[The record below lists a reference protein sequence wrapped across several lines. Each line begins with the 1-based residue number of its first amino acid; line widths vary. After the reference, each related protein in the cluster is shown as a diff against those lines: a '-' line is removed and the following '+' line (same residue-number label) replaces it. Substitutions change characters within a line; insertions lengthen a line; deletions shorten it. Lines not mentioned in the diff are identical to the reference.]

1 MHFFSLL
8 ARTPVYQ
15 QFERDFSAATR
26 LPLALRP
33 LVISGPPLNDK
44 PHANPVCRL
53 LGRNQEIC
61 TTCVRLQ
68 SGLCTTAGGGVQ
80 SFRCFAGFQAV
91 AVPVQVGKLGVIGF
105 LQTGQVLPNRA
116 HASQLER
123 LLGRLPRMSS
133 RRGTSQ
139 IPGRIEQAWKQTS
152 PYPQGQFLAATRL
165 LSLFGRQLE
174 AEASTLLAREQAR
187 EHPNVARAR
196 RFVEAHW
203 AREGLSVGDVAVH
216 VHTSVPYLCALFK
229 EGTGLTFTDYLGRVR
244 VEQTKR
250 LLRENLHLRVSE
262 IAYRVGFR
270 SLSQFNR
277 TFSRVAGLAPNDY
290 RSDCTQRCAGRGLPR
305 PTTGKAPNV
314 PPKEPFERTPS

>member
-1 MHFFSLL
+1 MQFLAFL
-8 ARTPVYQ
+8 ARTPAYQ

-33 LVISGPPLNDK
+33 VVISAPPLNDK

-53 LGRNQEIC
+53 LGRDQSIC

-68 SGLCTTAGGGVQ
+68 SGLCKTAGGGVQ
-80 SFRCFAGFQAV
+80 SFRCFAGLQTV
-91 AVPVQVGKLGVIGF
+91 AVPVQVGRLGVIGF
-105 LQTGQVLPNRA
+105 LQTGQVLPIHA
-116 HASQLER
+116 HASQLEK
-123 LLGRLPRMSS
+123 LLSRMTRESS
-133 RRGTSQ
+133 RRGTPQ
-139 IPGRIEQAWKQTS
+139 NPDRIEHAWKQTS
-152 PYPQGQFLAATRL
+152 PYPQGQFRAATRL
-165 LSLFGRQLE
+165 LSLFGRQIQEDATNLI
-174 AEASTLLAREQAR
+174 AREQAL

-196 RFVEAHW
+196 RFVETHW
-203 AREGLSVGDVAVH
+203 AREALSVGDVASH
-216 VHTSVPYLCALFK
+216 VHTSVPYFCALFK

-250 LLRENLHLRVSE
+250 LLRENLHLRISE

-290 RSDCTQRCAGRGLPR
+290 RSDCTQRCSVRGLPHS
-305 PTTGKAPNV
+305 TTERTLNV
-314 PPKEPFERTPS
+314 LPKKPFERTPS